1 MMLLNIKNNKLIKPK
16 KLKKIIKKPN
26 HEKKPIKP
34 IRIFFKKIILV
45 QFRFHK
51 PEIKKTEPKRFS

>member
-34 IRIFFKKIILV
+34 IRIFFLKIILV
-45 QFRFHK
+45 QF
-51 PEIKKTEPKRFS
+51 